1 MEVSQMDGSIIRMV
15 EADINRPN
23 YGPDPAEGALEGD
36 PVESTHEYYAA
47 DGNTCG
53 VWMCSPG
60 RILEE
65 DHAEDE
71 FATILSGRVGIIDN
85 EAGMEEIFVAGDSF
99 FLPKGSSLT
108 WVIYETVRK
117 FYMTAE

>member
-1 MEVSQMDGSIIRMV
+1 MSSKVIRMV
-15 EADINRPN
+15 EADIERPN
-23 YGPDPAEGALEGD
+23 FGPGPAEGAVEGD
-36 PVESTHEYYAA
+36 PTEGTHEYYER
-47 DGNTCG
+47 DGNTTG
-53 VWMCSPG
+53 VWTCSPG

-71 FATILSGRVGIIDN
+71 FVTLLSGKLGIIDN
-85 EAGMEEIFVAGDSF
+85 DEGTEEVFVSGDSF